1 MRPIGLLVVIAL
13 WAPTLEAQDAWF
25 AEVPT
30 AAKVV
35 ADYQASESRLGSAR
49 AAAAL
54 YSLTNLI
61 GSLSGA
67 SFGPAAQARVAEL
80 LATKEA
86 VLTAQAEKDRDMYQV
101 GGCQAM
107 YQESPEFHREL
118 LDHFFTAQWLA
129 TYGPKLDPRRWK
141 PALAL
146 PAGTRPTTILSP
158 KCGAAPVVAGR
169 ENGTPA
175 ASRIETRPA
184 GPGHKQLYAGAVS
197 LKAGD
202 SAAALASF
210 REAAR
215 LDPSNPTA
223 YRLMGFVH
231 YGNGSYD
238 SAVVHFSTVLLLSP
252 DDFLTRSFL
261 GRSHRMLGRHA
272 EAVEALRKSI
282 PSMSDPRMLTSA
294 HYAHAMS
301 SLSLGQRDAAIESWR
316 ALSGLDTSSARKVAE
331 EIKKSDAQ
339 KAVGGAGA
347 TASQAGAQAAALE
360 AEGVRYLQAKDYKR
374 ARAAFHAALKVD
386 SARPTTLY
394 QLGIAWFE
402 AADVKDSVARNVA
415 WNLAWDSA
423 DVAWKRA
430 VELKPNDAK
439 LLVAIGDKQRDY
451 YAMEGSEAYYAALE
465 LKPDAATASRAYT
478 GLGDIA
484 LFLTDH
490 VTGVDFFGAATR
502 LDARNSEAAYGL
514 GLCFAK
520 LGRKPQAMAQYRKL
534 VGLKEPGLAES
545 LLKEIEKKE

>member
-13 WAPTLEAQDAWF
+13 SAPPLEAQDAWL

-35 ADYQASESRLGSAR
+35 EDYQASGSRLGSAR

-86 VLTAQAEKDRDMYQV
+86 VLTAQAEKDRDRYQV

-118 LDHFFTAQWLA
+118 LDHFFTAQWIA

-146 PAGTRPTTILSP
+146 PAGARPTTILSP
-158 KCGAAPVVAGR
+158 ECGAAPVVAVRGN
-169 ENGTPA
+169 EGQGA
-175 ASRIETRPA
+175 KGKETRPA

-197 LKAGD
+197 LNAGD
-202 SAAALASF
+202 SAAALTSF

-223 YRLMGFVH
+223 YRIMGYIHFGH
-231 YGNGSYD
+231 GSYD
-238 SAVVHFSTVLLLSP
+238 SALVHFSTVLALSP

-272 EAVEALRKSI
+272 EALEALRKSI
-282 PSMSDPRMLTSA
+282 PNMSDPRMLTSA

-301 SLSLGQRDAAIESWR
+301 SLSLGQRDAAMESWR
-316 ALSGLDTSSARKVAE
+316 ALSALDTSSARKVAE
-331 EIKKSDAQ
+331 GIKKGDAQ
-339 KAVGGAGA
+339 KAVGEAAA
-347 TASQAGAQAAALE
+347 TASQAAALE
-360 AEGVRYLQAKDYKR
+360 AEGVRYMQAKDYKR
-374 ARAAFHAALKVD
+374 ARAAFHAALKID
-386 SARPTTLY
+386 PARPTTLY
-394 QLGIAWFE
+394 QLGVAWFE
-402 AADVKDSVARNVA
+402 AADVEDTTARRVA
-415 WNLAWDSA
+415 WDLAWDSA
-423 DVAWKRA
+423 EVAWKRA
-430 VELKPNDAK
+430 VELKPSDAK
-439 LLVAIGDKQRDY
+439 LLVAIGDKQRRY
-451 YAMEGSEAYYAALE
+451 YAELGTDAYVAALE
-465 LKPDAATASRAYT
+465 LKPDVATAAQAYT
-478 GLGDIA
+478 GLGWISRYYG
-484 LFLTDH
+484 FYKQC
-490 VTGVDFFGAATR
+490 VDDLGTATR
-502 LDARNSEAAYGL
+502 LDYRNTEAVYGL
-514 GLCFAK
+514 GLCFAR
-520 LGRKPQAMAQYRKL
+520 LGMKPQAMAQYRKL
-534 VGLKEPGLAES
+534 VALKEPGEAKS
-545 LLKEIEKKE
+545 LLEAIEKKE